1 MGYYVSVSGTV
12 TFKNARKPKEV
23 VAAIQK
29 DRLLIETDAPYLAP
43 HPYRGKLNRSDYT
56 EYTARTLS
64 ELFDMSYDDMKAL
77 TEDNARRLFCV

>member
-1 MGYYVSVSGTV
+1 M
-12 TFKNARKPKEV
+12 TFKNAERV
-23 VAAIQK
+23 RAVAKTIPA